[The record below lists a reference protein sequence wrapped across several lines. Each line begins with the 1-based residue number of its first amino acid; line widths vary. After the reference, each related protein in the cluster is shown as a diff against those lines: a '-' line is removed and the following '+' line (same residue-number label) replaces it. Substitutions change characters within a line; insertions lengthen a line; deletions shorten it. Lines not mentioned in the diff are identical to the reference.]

1 LPCREALLSE
11 RVDPCGDRGIALVD
25 LREPMPS
32 IGREG
37 KA

>member
-11 RVDPCGDRGIALVD
+11 RVDPCGDRRIVLVG
-25 LREPMPS
+25 LGEPTPS